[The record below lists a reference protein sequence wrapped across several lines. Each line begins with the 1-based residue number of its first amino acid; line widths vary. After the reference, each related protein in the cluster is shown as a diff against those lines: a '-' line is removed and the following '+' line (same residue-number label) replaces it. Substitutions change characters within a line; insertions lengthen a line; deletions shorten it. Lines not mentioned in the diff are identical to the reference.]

1 MQIGLPI
8 VMKMGEVRDKI
19 LVKGR
24 VIIMNEKNFETT
36 IILNEEKTKECPY
49 TRESI
54 YNYLDALFNEVGMK
68 RENSTFKSGTLAEVL
83 GTFSAL
89 FKLEWFMKLVE
100 EWILTEKEGDII
112 ITEENVL
119 ESKLL
124 RKKYLDKYGM

>member
-1 MQIGLPI
+1 
-8 VMKMGEVRDKI
+8 
-19 LVKGR
+19 
-24 VIIMNEKNFETT
+24 MNEKKFETT
-36 IILNEEKTKECPY
+36 IILNEEKIKECPY

-83 GTFSAL
+83 GTFSVL

-100 EWILTEKEGDII
+100 EWTLTEKEGDII

-119 ESKLL
+119 GSKLL

>member
-1 MQIGLPI
+1 MS
-8 VMKMGEVRDKI
+8 RDKI
-19 LVKGR
+19 LVKGS
-24 VIIMNEKNFETT
+24 VIIMNEKKFETT
-36 IILNEEKTKECPY
+36 IILNEGKIKECPY

-54 YNYLDALFNEVGMK
+54 YNYLDTLFNEVGMK
-68 RENSTFKSGTLAEVL
+68 RETSTFKSGTLAEVL
-83 GTFSAL
+83 GTFSVL

-100 EWILTEKEGDII
+100 EWTLTEKEGDII